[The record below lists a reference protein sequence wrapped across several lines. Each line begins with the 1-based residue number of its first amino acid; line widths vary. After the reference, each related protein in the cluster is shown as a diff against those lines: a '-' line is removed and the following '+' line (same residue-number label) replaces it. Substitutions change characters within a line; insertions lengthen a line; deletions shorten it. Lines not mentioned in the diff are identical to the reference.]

1 MDVIAKAIDEYKS
14 NFKICLLFALLLAS
28 VPAFIL
34 PFFRVPFFETGVTL
48 SSGTILIDYMLS
60 PQAVPI
66 FVLALVF
73 LFFYSFLIGL
83 ICLAVRRDLSKVK
96 VHFYLKEMVRKFA
109 FKIFGFYAI
118 TLALVFIPALIL
130 SSISL
135 NLLVAFLVL
144 VFIFSVF
151 FMFVPQAIV
160 IDEVP
165 LEKALSESVIFVKK
179 NPVIALKVV
188 FLMAALLLL
197 AGLIE
202 FVLDTIAL
210 TGIFGPLVASEFIVG
225 QIISIAITSI
235 FVVPFIEILKT
246 FFYMLKFDLIK
257 RQVLMK

>member
-1 MDVIAKAIDEYKS
+1 MDVISKSFQEYKS
-14 NFKICLLFALLLAS
+14 NFKICLLFALLLAF
-28 VPAFIL
+28 VPVFII
-34 PFFRVPFFETGVTL
+34 PFFRVPFFETGITL

-60 PQAVPI
+60 TQAIPI
-66 FVLALVF
+66 FILALVF

-96 VHFYLKEMVRKFA
+96 VHFYLKEMVSKFA

-118 TLALVFIPALIL
+118 ILALVFIPALIL

-135 NLLVAFLVL
+135 NLLVAFLVF
-144 VFIFSVF
+144 VFIISIF

-160 IDEVP
+160 IDEVS
-165 LEKALSESVIFVKK
+165 LETALAESASFVRK

-197 AGLIE
+197 VGLIE
-202 FVLDTIAL
+202 FILDMVAL
-210 TGIFGPLVASEFIVG
+210 TGVFGSLVASEFIVG
-225 QIISIAITSI
+225 QVISIAITLV

-257 RQVLMK
+257 RQVLIK